1 MSAKS
6 ILKEMFDYDEEILIE
21 IYTNNDSNLE
31 KTINCLL
38 EMNQIEEL
46 NKTLN
51 KIKLDEENKKIND
64 DDNQFIKLLTSVSNP
79 LQNN

>member
-1 MSAKS
+1 
-6 ILKEMFDYDEEILIE
+6 
-21 IYTNNDSNLE
+21 
-31 KTINCLL
+31 
-38 EMNQIEEL
+38 MNQIEEL

>member
-1 MSAKS
+1 MSDKN
-6 ILKEMFDYDEEILIE
+6 ILKEMFDYDEEILNE
-21 IYTNNDSNLE
+21 IYTNNDSNIE

-64 DDNQFIKLLTSVSNP
+64 DNNQFIKLLTSVSNP

>member
-21 IYTNNDSNLE
+21 IYNNNDSNLE

-51 KIKLDEENKKIND
+51 KIKLDEENKKMNED
-64 DDNQFIKLLTSVSNP
+64 NNQFIKLLTSVSNP

>member
-21 IYTNNDSNLE
+21 IYNNNDSNLE

>member
-1 MSAKS
+1 MSDKN
-6 ILKEMFDYDEEILIE
+6 ILKEMFDYDEEILNE
-21 IYTNNDSNLE
+21 IYTNNDSNIE

-51 KIKLDEENKKIND
+51 KIKKDEENKKIND
-64 DDNQFIKLLTSVSNP
+64 DNNQFIKLLTSVSNP

>member
-21 IYTNNDSNLE
+21 IYNNNDSNLE

-51 KIKLDEENKKIND
+51 KIKLDEENKKMND
-64 DDNQFIKLLTSVSNP
+64 DNNQFIKLLTSVSNP